1 MISTITNILKNHAAF
16 AAIKEHMAVILFRPD
31 GTIVEANPA
40 FQNAMGYSLSELVGK
55 HHRMFCSPEYVAS
68 PEYKQFWHRLGRGET
83 FSDKFQRYKKD
94 GSEMWL
100 EANYIPVIG
109 KNNNVEYVLKLARDI
124 SGRIHDALNKDAI
137 LKAAHRS
144 MAIIE
149 FTPDGHIVSANEN
162 FCKASG
168 YTLNEI
174 IGKHHRIFCERDYA
188 TSAEYADFWRKLNH
202 GEFASGDFR
211 RVTKHRHELW
221 LRASYSPV
229 FDDKGRLYRVV
240 KFAYDVTAEVQKS
253 RDERQATERAEAV
266 SRETLTK
273 TVEIRKTLDDCVT
286 AMENIQ
292 RNMEQVIAIVTN
304 LKNDS
309 ESIMDLSSVIAQ
321 IATQTKL
328 LSLNAS
334 VEAARA
340 GDAGKGFS
348 VVATEVKSLADRID
362 DATGK
367 ITRITEQND
376 HLTKSALD
384 SICRSGK
391 EVASTTVISREALM
405 LTKEIEGY
413 ARNIL
418 EAVNAIGKAINA

>member
-1 MISTITNILKNHAAF
+1 MISKITNILKNDAAF
-16 AAIKEHMAVILFRPD
+16 SAIKAHMAVILFRPD

-40 FQNAMGYSLSELVGK
+40 FQAAMGYSLNELVGK
-55 HHRMFCSPEYVAS
+55 HHRMFCAPEYAAS
-68 PEYKQFWHRLGRGET
+68 PEYKQFWQRLGRGET

-100 EANYIPVIG
+100 EANYIPVPG

-188 TSAEYADFWRKLNH
+188 MSAEYADFWRKLNH

-292 RNMEQVIAIVTN
+292 SNMEQVIGIVTN

-340 GDAGKGFS
+340 GDSGKGFS
-348 VVATEVKSLADRID
+348 VVA
-362 DATGK
+362 
-367 ITRITEQND
+367 
-376 HLTKSALD
+376 
-384 SICRSGK
+384 
-391 EVASTTVISREALM
+391 
-405 LTKEIEGY
+405 
-413 ARNIL
+413 
-418 EAVNAIGKAINA
+418 